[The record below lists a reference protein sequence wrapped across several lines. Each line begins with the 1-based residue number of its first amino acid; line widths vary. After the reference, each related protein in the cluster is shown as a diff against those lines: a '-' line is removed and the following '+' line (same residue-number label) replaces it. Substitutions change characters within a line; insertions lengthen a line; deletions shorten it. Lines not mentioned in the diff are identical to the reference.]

1 MVLRNKASQVTKEN
15 ICFVVRPTQPAYK
28 FSTGKTCSHEHRD
41 GLAQLFIHPRK
52 KGEPNL
58 KKKKK
63 HCCCYLKKKNNQS
76 QFNLI
81 NRKEIKYEQFT
92 YDIFAI

>member
-1 MVLRNKASQVTKEN
+1 MKQFIAEPARKVLFCRDTCFLIPRMVLRNKASQVTKEN

-58 KKKKK
+58 KK
-63 HCCCYLKKKNNQS
+63 N
-76 QFNLI
+76 I
-81 NRKEIKYEQFT
+81 AAVI
-92 YDIFAI
+92 

>member
-58 KKKKK
+58 KKKK
-63 HCCCYLKKKNNQS
+63 LLLLFKKNNQS

-81 NRKEIKYEQFT
+81 NPKEIKYEQFT